1 MQYSDVVATI
11 AIIVSFIAVP
21 ASGYLSYRYAVIGE
35 KRKEFNAVA
44 DVIRQKLREHRR
56 HFEQELYPSGQY
68 IEVSQHEYDLL
79 IDVSASGRRD
89 SVRRRVDDYQS
100 ALSSSVELTRYGD
113 YKITDLPRAIAALE
127 ELMPYV
133 ARR

>member
-1 MQYSDVVATI
+1 MTIDRMLSLI

-56 HFEQELYPSGQY
+56 HFEQGLYPSGQY
-68 IEVSQHEYDLL
+68 IEVSHHDYDLL
-79 IDVSASGRRD
+79 VDVSVPGRRD
-89 SVRRRVDDYQS
+89 SVRRCADGYQS
-100 ALSSSVELTRYGD
+100 ALSNSVELTEYGD
-113 YKITDLPRAIAALE
+113 HKITDLTRAIAALE